1 MFLVLA
7 VSAITTLAH
16 HWVHKP
22 VNITRPLEE
31 CSVVKRLLN
40 HWMHKPVNIRRR
52 LNSCA
57 ICMPK
62 NAYSIFCSKAYSQLL
77 FFVSILCFVHSI
89 IIPVFLAFFHNVYT
103 GKHYRAYRLS
113 HESMYTGAVQRTN
126 DVYCGPSFF
135 VSHICTES
143 AIFATTT
150 DTLDTALT
158 PKTKKLSKFGVCLL
172 YTSPSPRD

>member
-1 MFLVLA
+1 LYEISGLPRRVWVEKSVNNHSTVFVT

-31 CSVVKRLLN
+31 CSVVKRFVN

-62 NAYSIFCSKAYSQLL
+62 NVYSIFCSKAYSQLQTGPFCNL
-77 FFVSILCFVHSI
+77 LARIHDHVDKTLSNFSTEMQCTAVMGVSKSI
-89 IIPVFLAFFHNVYT
+89 TGGTSKIAF
-103 GKHYRAYRLS
+103 S
-113 HESMYTGAVQRTN
+113 
-126 DVYCGPSFF
+126 
-135 VSHICTES
+135 VSTH
-143 AIFATTT
+143 
-150 DTLDTALT
+150 
-158 PKTKKLSKFGVCLL
+158 
-172 YTSPSPRD
+172 